1 MLLDTNA
8 GSRYSLK
15 DIDGYLLAL
24 DNDSMTEIPDS
35 SVRGP
40 FCMFPSLDQKENN
53 DALRHTKVYTVA
65 DIEHSSNGNDAI
77 FGSNTDA
84 AAIDHGQHFTDNNP
98 LTNVEWGEVL
108 SKTRPL
114 LLDTTSDIHELP
126 LDEYDH
132 HYDSENISTTKLS
145 NFSIRSPSSDRSV
158 TLTLNGLP
166 MDRIST
172 SLSNNPFIDMLMHHY
187 ITNVSDLLLPVRHP
201 RNPYRNI
208 YAPAA
213 LEVATGLTPTS
224 GVNFALYNSLL
235 ASSAFHLWQCNPGL
249 VNYYQIGSGYNEQAV
264 HHLRSSISS
273 TSVSTADYRN
283 LLMTMLSLVDNS
295 VSNLR
300 EILGICGQR

>member
-1 MLLDTNA
+1 MLPDTNA

-24 DNDSMTEIPDS
+24 DNDSMIEVPGFSI
-35 SVRGP
+35 RGP
-40 FCMFPSLDQKENN
+40 FCMFPSLDQKEDSNT
-53 DALRHTKVYTVA
+53 LEPMLVHTTA
-65 DIEHSSNGNDAI
+65 DPEHSLNGNYAVFESD
-77 FGSNTDA
+77 TVP
-84 AAIDHGQHFTDNNP
+84 AAIGRGEHFIDNNSP
-98 LTNVEWGEVL
+98 TNVEWGEI
-108 SKTRPL
+108 L
-114 LLDTTSDIHELP
+114 LETTPMDLDTTSEIPKLP
-126 LDEYDH
+126 LDDCDH
-132 HYDSENISTTKLS
+132 HYDSENMGKTILP
-145 NFSIRSPSSDRSV
+145 NFSTGSPSSERSV
-158 TLTLNGLP
+158 ALVLSGLP

-249 VNYYQIGSGYNEQAV
+249 VNYYQIGSEYNERAV
-264 HHLRSSISS
+264 RYLRSSISS
-273 TSVSTADYRN
+273 TSVSTTDYRS

-295 VSNLR
+295 VSNL
-300 EILGICGQR
+300 

>member
-24 DNDSMTEIPDS
+24 DNDSMTEVPGS
-35 SVRGP
+35 SIRGP
-40 FCMFPSLDQKENN
+40 FCVFPSLDQKEDN
-53 DALRHTKVYTVA
+53 DALEPMVVHTVA
-65 DIEHSSNGNDAI
+65 DPEHSLNGNYAVFESD
-77 FGSNTDA
+77 TDP
-84 AAIDHGQHFTDNNP
+84 AAIGHGEHCTDNNSP
-98 LTNVEWGEVL
+98 TNVEEWGEI
-108 SKTRPL
+108 L
-114 LLDTTSDIHELP
+114 LETTPMDLDTTSEIHKLP
-126 LDEYDH
+126 LNDFDH
-132 HYDSENISTTKLS
+132 HYDLENMGTTILP
-145 NFSIRSPSSDRSV
+145 NFSISSDRPVALVLS
-158 TLTLNGLP
+158 GLP

-213 LEVATGLTPTS
+213 LEVATGLTATS

-249 VNYYQIGSGYNEQAV
+249 VNYYQIGSEYNERAV
-264 HHLRSSISS
+264 RHLRSSISG
-273 TSVSTADYRN
+273 TSVSTTDYRN

-295 VSNLR
+295 VSNL
-300 EILGICGQR
+300 